1 MTLSADDLELLPSRL
16 SLADLL
22 PASLP
27 ARGRSRRRI
36 WRGVDGGQSVLV
48 LQVMGQLWA
57 RWNRWGELRDQV
69 G

>member
-1 MTLSADDLELLPSRL
+1 MTLSADALELLPSRL

-22 PASLP
+22 PASPP
-27 ARGRSRRRI
+27 ARQRSRKL

-57 RWNRWGELRDQV
+57 RWDRWGELRETP
-69 G
+69 